1 MDSLAVNTRKTLLY
15 AAIALVCI
23 AVIVVLF
30 NRITGGTFLT
40 VANINALCISA
51 ALTSFTAW
59 GYCFIFALNYMDLS
73 VGAAIVVC
81 IFAAGEFGNRFGYPG
96 VILGGIIV
104 GVILMSVNFNVFAWT
119 RIPSWVAGLGMCLIY
134 EAIASYY
141 TAIKQ
146 SSGEITVLLKD
157 EYRGLGFAPGI
168 YVVFALA
175 FFFSYFIYNRTS
187 VGLNVRAIG
196 SNPIVAKA
204 MGINIPVT
212 LVLTGIVCGILIGCA
227 GFVRESYMGRIFAL
241 TGLTSLASIFQPLA
255 TVLLAQ
261 VLSRRIN
268 IIIAVPFCAL
278 FIFIWFNALT
288 IVGVPS
294 GTLQEAVL
302 GLCVVIFGVIAQKGT
317 KEMVK

>member
-1 MDSLAVNTRKTLLY
+1 MRKSLLY
-15 AAIALVCI
+15 AAIAI
-23 AVIVVLF
+23 ACLAIVVILF
-30 NRITGGTFLT
+30 NRFVGGAFLT
-40 VANINALCISA
+40 VTNINALCISA

-73 VGAAIVVC
+73 VGAAVVVC

-96 VILGGIIV
+96 VILGGTIV

-119 RIPSWVAGLGMCLIY
+119 KIPSWIAGLGMCLIY

-146 SSGEITVLLKD
+146 SQGEITVLLKD
-157 EYRGLGFAPGI
+157 EYRGLGFAPGV
-168 YVVFALA
+168 YAVFVFA
-175 FFFSYFIYNRTS
+175 FFLSYFVYNRTS
-187 VGLNVRAIG
+187 IGLNVRAIG
-196 SNPIVAKA
+196 SNPVVAKA

-227 GFVRESYMGRIFAL
+227 GFVRESYMGRIFAM

-268 IIIAVPFCAL
+268 IIVAVPFCAL

-302 GLCVVIFGVIAQKGT
+302 GLCVVAFGIIAQRGT
-317 KEMVK
+317 KGLVK